1 MRQISK
7 VISLLG
13 LIGIMIFAGCTT
25 DDQLKEKMGKILKD
39 NPKMITDVIE
49 KNPADFIL
57 TFQKAAKDAQG
68 VLAKKKEEEE
78 KQKLAQAYDNP
89 LVPVIRKDESIR
101 GKKGAP
107 LVLVEY
113 SDFECPYCTRGF
125 NTVVELMKKYG
136 DKLQFIYKHLP
147 LSFHR
152 QAMLASQYYE
162 AIRLQD
168 EKKAFKFH
176 DEIFKNQRKLKNG
189 EKFLKATAKSLGVN
203 MAKLAKDYK
212 SAPVLA
218 RIEEDQKEAAK
229 FGMQGTPGFLL
240 NGIPVKGAYPTSH
253 FDGIIEELKKRGK
266 VKL

>member
-13 LIGIMIFAGCTT
+13 LIGIMIFTGCTT

-68 VLAKKKEEEE
+68 VLAKKKEQEEQ
-78 KQKLAQAYDNP
+78 QKLAQAYDNP

-113 SDFECPYCTRGF
+113 SDFECPYCTRGY
-125 NTVVELMKKYG
+125 NTVVELMKK
-136 DKLQFIYKHLP
+136 
-147 LSFHR
+147 
-152 QAMLASQYYE
+152 
-162 AIRLQD
+162 
-168 EKKAFKFH
+168 
-176 DEIFKNQRKLKNG
+176 
-189 EKFLKATAKSLGVN
+189 
-203 MAKLAKDYK
+203 
-212 SAPVLA
+212 
-218 RIEEDQKEAAK
+218 
-229 FGMQGTPGFLL
+229 
-240 NGIPVKGAYPTSH
+240 
-253 FDGIIEELKKRGK
+253 
-266 VKL
+266 